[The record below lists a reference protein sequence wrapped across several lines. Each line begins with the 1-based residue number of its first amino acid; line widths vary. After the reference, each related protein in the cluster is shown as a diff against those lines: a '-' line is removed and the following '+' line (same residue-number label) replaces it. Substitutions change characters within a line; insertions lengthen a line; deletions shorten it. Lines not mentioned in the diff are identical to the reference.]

1 MEMMYWR
8 IKRNYLRIKLKLI
21 RIKKKIIH
29 GEAFVIDRII
39 DFNNRLIDKLEN
51 L

>member
-1 MEMMYWR
+1 METMHWR
-8 IKRNYLRIKLKLI
+8 IKANYLRIKLKLI

-39 DFNNRLIDKLEN
+39 DFNNNLIDKLEN

>member
-8 IKRNYLRIKLKLI
+8 IKVNYLRIKLKLI
-21 RIKKKIIH
+21 RVKKKIIH
-29 GEAFVIDRII
+29 GEAFVIDRIT
-39 DFNNRLIDKLEN
+39 DFNNKLIDKLEN